1 MIRMGKIYITNF
13 LKIMI
18 IEKQRVFKPITS
30 QAVRYMRDFGFENL
44 SEKID
49 NSEKA
54 PSLEAS
60 HVGIISPSLFSLSHS
75 LFHLYNQN

>member
-1 MIRMGKIYITNF
+1 
-13 LKIMI
+13 MI
-18 IEKQRVFKPITS
+18 IEEAESFKPITS

-54 PSLEAS
+54 PILEAS
-60 HVGIISPSLFSLSHS
+60 HVGIISPSLFSLSLPLS
-75 LFHLYNQN
+75 LSSL